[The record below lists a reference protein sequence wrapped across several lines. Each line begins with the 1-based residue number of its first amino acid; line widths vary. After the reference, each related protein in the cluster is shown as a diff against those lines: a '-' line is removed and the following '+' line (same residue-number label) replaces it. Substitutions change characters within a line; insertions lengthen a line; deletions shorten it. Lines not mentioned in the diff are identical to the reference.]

1 MLALLY
7 LALAIYL
14 GDQLSRRFFRFVTVA
29 QRCATAVLVGLL
41 LSTWF
46 TYVASWVF
54 RRTQLPLLWGDL
66 CFFAVALVSIWL
78 LRRHRHANFIWPRT
92 PGSAFW
98 DWITILA
105 FLAFACW
112 MMFATLDY
120 KDGTLLIGNNEWSDF
135 GPNTAIIQSFAVGH
149 NFPTRYPHFSGETI
163 RYHFLFYFQAGNLT
177 FLGLNL
183 AWSLNLL
190 SIITLVS
197 TLSLLMALGQSLFG
211 SRVVGRIGAALFFF
225 HGTLSF
231 VAFFRAQPSISA
243 AFQTIRALKD
253 FLPSGYPYRGELWGI
268 WTQVVYLNQRHFA
281 SAVGILLIVL
291 LFLIDRY
298 RQHAAA
304 KAAAKAAATPAPV
317 PAPLP
322 EPVAEALSAEASLV
336 PVEGDTVTPSP
347 EIPLPPEP
355 RPTVPLSTRIKG
367 LISRVVIFD
376 KSFLF
381 AGCLLGLLPFWN
393 ALVFTACF
401 AILASL
407 FLLFPCRKQMVGLG
421 LTTALLSLPQLIV
434 LRSGGVRTATHSLL
448 HWGYI
453 IEHPTLD
460 RVIRYIGFSFGLKWG
475 LILVAL
481 LFATWFHRRLF
492 LALCSM
498 YVMTFCLEMSLETLA
513 NHKYLNIWLII
524 SNLFVAYGIWRLWK
538 ARPRWLALIT
548 GSAALLVTA
557 GIVLGGAIDLFAIHN
572 CYWIQIKYVGDPLVK
587 WLRENTKP
595 HDIFLSDRFVNHQIL
610 MAGRRLF
617 YGWPSF
623 SWGAGYD
630 TSQRDNDYRTLFEST
645 EPYAVFR
652 LLYKHRITYV
662 AIDDSIRRNHE
673 FIKRPN
679 EELYKLNFPKVWEDK
694 ANQYNGLVIYKV
706 PVPPPKEFKRPDPAR
721 LQAILMQI
729 PPVTM
734 FQGGKGVGR
743 GQFDFPRG
751 IAADRAGNI
760 FVGDTNNGRIQ
771 KFSPAGVFLNMLGS
785 PGYNPGELKDPNG
798 VAVDSNGN
806 VYVAD
811 VGNHRIQKLAPD
823 GRFIAQWSGPA
834 LGFYGPRDI
843 WITPD
848 DVIYVVDQGRSR
860 IVKLDANGAVLATW
874 GTQGAS
880 DGQFD
885 EPTAVAVDDKR
896 DRVYVADPRNRR
908 IQIFDRIGKFVTK
921 WPINEWQPAGWSF
934 QDIAIDPEAG
944 RLYLTSPA
952 TDEVLVYDL
961 EGKKIQ
967 ALKPDPP
974 NTLEGGS
981 AIALSHGKLYVLCA
995 FSYRVRVLELRGK

>member
-7 LALAIYL
+7 LVLAIYL
-14 GDQLSRRFFRFVTVA
+14 GDQVSRRFFRFVTVA

-46 TYVASWVF
+46 TYIASWIF
-54 RRTQLPLLWGDL
+54 GRTRLPLLWGDL
-66 CFFAVALVSIWL
+66 CFFAVAVVSIWL
-78 LRRHRHANFIWPRT
+78 LRRQARRQFGHDAQFIQPRT

-98 DWITILA
+98 DWITLLA
-105 FLAFACW
+105 FLVFACW
-112 MMFATLDY
+112 MMFATLDF
-120 KDGTLLIGNNEWSDF
+120 KGGTLLIGNNEWSDF

-149 NFPTRYPHFSGETI
+149 NFPTHYPHFSGETI

-190 SIITLVS
+190 SILTLVS
-197 TLSLLMALGQSLFG
+197 TLALLMALGQSLFR
-211 SRVVGRIGAALFFF
+211 SRAVGRIGAALFFF

-231 VAFFRAQPSISA
+231 VSFLRGQPSVAA
-243 AFQTIRALKD
+243 AFHSILALKD

-304 KAAAKAAATPAPV
+304 KAAAAPAPV
-317 PAPLP
+317 AVSPS
-322 EPVAEALSAEASLV
+322 EPEASIASV
-336 PVEGDTVTPSP
+336 GGDTITPSP
-347 EIPLPPEP
+347 EIPSPPEP
-355 RPTVPLSTRIKG
+355 VPTPYLFARLRQ
-367 LISRVVIFD
+367 LISVVIVFD
-376 KSFLF
+376 KSFVF

-407 FLLFPCRKQMVGLG
+407 FLLFPCRRQMVALG
-421 LTTALLSLPQLIV
+421 ITTALLALPQLIL
-434 LRSGGVRTATHSLL
+434 LRSGGVQTPTHSLL

-453 IEHPTLD
+453 IEPPTLAN
-460 RVIRYIGFSFGLKWG
+460 VIRYIGFSFGLKWA

-481 LFATWFHRRLF
+481 AFATWFQRRLF
-492 LALCSM
+492 LALCAM
-498 YVMTFCLEMSLETLA
+498 YAMTFCLEMSLETLA
-513 NHKYLNIWLII
+513 NHKYLNIWLIV

-538 ARPRWLALIT
+538 IKPRWLAIVT
-548 GSAALLVTA
+548 GPVAVLVTA
-557 GIVLGGAIDLFAIHN
+557 GIVVGGAIDLAAIHN

-587 WLRENTKP
+587 WVQENTKP
-595 HDIFLSDRFVNHQIL
+595 HDIFLSDRYVNHQIL
-610 MAGRRLF
+610 LAGRRLF

-630 TSQRDNDYRTLFEST
+630 TTQRDNDYRELFEST
-645 EPYAVFR
+645 DPYAVLR
-652 LLYKHRITYV
+652 LLYRHRIAYV
-662 AIDDSIRRNHE
+662 AIDDAVRHNHE

-679 EELYKLNFPKVWEDK
+679 EELYSLNFPKVWEDK
-694 ANQYNGLVIYKV
+694 ANQYAGLVIYKV
-706 PVPPPKEFKRPDPAR
+706 PVPPPKVLKRPNPAR
-721 LQAILMQI
+721 LQALLMQI

-751 IAADRAGNI
+751 IAADHSGNI
-760 FVGDTNNGRIQ
+760 LVADTNNNRIQ
-771 KFSPAGVFLNMLGS
+771 KFSPAGVYLNMFGS
-785 PGYNPGELKDPNG
+785 PGQNAGELREPNG
-798 VAVDSNGN
+798 IAADSKGN
-806 VYVAD
+806 IYVAD
-811 VGNHRIQKLAPD
+811 VANHRVQKLSAD
-823 GRFIAQWSGPA
+823 GRFIAQWRGPA

-848 DVIYVVDQGRSR
+848 DFVYVVDQGRAR
-860 IVKLDANGAVLATW
+860 IVKLDTNGVVLATW
-874 GTQGAS
+874 GSQGPG

-885 EPTAVAVDDKR
+885 EPTAVAVDHKR
-896 DRVYVADPRNRR
+896 DRIYVADPHNRR
-908 IQIFDRIGKFVTK
+908 IQIFDTNGKFVAK
-921 WPINEWQPAGWSF
+921 WTINEWLPTGWSF
-934 QDIAIDPEAG
+934 QDLIVDPEAE

-961 EGKKIQ
+961 AGTKLR
-967 ALKPDPP
+967 ALKPEPP
-974 NTLEGGS
+974 NNLEGAAGL
-981 AIALSHGKLYVLCA
+981 ALSHGKLYVLCA
-995 FSYRVRVLELRGK
+995 FSDRVRQLELRGK